1 MQKRIILI
9 LEDSSENRETIRS
22 IASTCDSVGEIFCT
36 GNVSDAYRI
45 TMENDISLFLVDII
59 LSPKDPGNIAGI
71 KFVDKIRSVPR
82 YQFVPV
88 IIVTQLYDEMF
99 TAFQNLH
106 CYGYVEK
113 PFDENRLRSL
123 IESALKMPLE
133 NSTEAEF
140 LYYRKDGVIYSVAC
154 DDIVY
159 AEASM
164 RKIILHTTDDDI
176 VIHYKA
182 IYELLKELPATYFVQ
197 CHRSLIV
204 NRQYIQSL
212 DKANRVITMKDGTLI
227 DVGRKYLNGL
237 VS

>member
-1 MQKRIILI
+1 MQKRNILI
-9 LEDSSENRETIRS
+9 LEDSAENRETIRS
-22 IASTCDSVGEIFCT
+22 IVEACDSAGEIFCT
-36 GNVSDAYRI
+36 DNVSDAYKI

-99 TAFQNLH
+99 TAFHNLH
-106 CYGYVEK
+106 CYGYIEK
-113 PFDENRLRSL
+113 PYDENRLRSL

-133 NSTEAEF
+133 NHAETEF

-154 DDIVY
+154 DNIVY

-164 RKIILHTTDDDI
+164 RKIILHTTDENI
-176 VIHYKA
+176 MIKNKTIHE
-182 IYELLKELPATYFVQ
+182 ILKELPAVHFVQ
-197 CHRSLIV
+197 CHRSMIV
-204 NRQYIQSL
+204 NRQYIQSY
-212 DKANRVITMKDGTLI
+212 DKTNRVITMKNGAFI
-227 DVGRKYLNGL
+227 DVGRKYTDGL
-237 VS
+237 II

>member
-1 MQKRIILI
+1 MQKRNILI

-36 GNVSDAYRI
+36 GNVSDAYKI